1 MRKNRARAGKS
12 EWSEPESKI
21 ANVGAGVVIGKRS
34 EPEPEPEP
42 ESIPNYSRPKYPS
55 QAQTQ
60 KYTYRLKT

>member
-21 ANVGAGVVIGKRS
+21 AKVGAGVVIGKRS
-34 EPEPEPEP
+34 EPEPEP

>member
-1 MRKNRARAGKS
+1 MRKIRARAGKS

-21 ANVGAGVVIGKRS
+21 AKVGAGVVIGKRS
-34 EPEPEPEP
+34 EPEP